1 MRRVKP
7 LSWVQPGK
15 NMKPFRALLS
25 KKGAILGG
33 TFGALVCCPAVAQDS
48 MRSPGDF
55 FSPNFMNEER
65 LEATNKKPTPA
76 TSPSSEKES
85 DGERTEGQVDFFG
98 SPAEAT
104 TTPTPTKGAIVGE
117 SEQKVIS
124 VSGFIA
130 GKSIGE
136 ALVAVAEIGR
146 FLKDRD
152 IPVRHFSVVCNVF
165 DYTKAVGDS
174 FKRVGEKPEL
184 LDGFNWISPHLR
196 MIHEVPKRYKV
207 THSPVWLIE
216 TKKGETIIEGGAP
229 PLEELISDQGL
240 FEIPQGGEEV
250 KELPPPPAFIG
261 SSSQTAAGSATPT
274 SAVIPPSTPSR

>member
-1 MRRVKP
+1 
-7 LSWVQPGK
+7 
-15 NMKPFRALLS
+15 MKPIRALS
-25 KKGAILGG
+25 PKGGAVLGG
-33 TFGALVCCPAVAQDS
+33 ALIAVVCCQAFAQDS
-48 MRSPGDF
+48 MKSPGDF

-65 LEATNKKPTPA
+65 SEETNREPMHTPSA
-76 TSPSSEKES
+76 SSKENPEGELI
-85 DGERTEGQVDFFG
+85 DGQPDFFG
-98 SPAEAT
+98 TPTEVT
-104 TTPTPTKGAIVGE
+104 PTPTPTKGAIVGE

-146 FLKDRD
+146 FLKDRE

-184 LDGFNWISPHLR
+184 LDGFNWIAPNLR

-229 PLEELISDQGL
+229 PLEELISEQGL
-240 FEIPQGGEEV
+240 FEVPQGGEEV

-261 SSSQTAAGSATPT
+261 NTSEAPAGSATPIP
-274 SAVIPPSTPSR
+274 SVIPSPSPSH